1 MGELFSSLLLPIAV
15 GAVAS
20 TVPDDAQMKVSL
32 GSVIGSLVV
41 GIIATLSL
49 PLGAALGIYL
59 NVSKKFVAIVMA
71 FGAGALIQ
79 ALAVELAFGSAEH
92 LIVAEK
98 MQWGIGWLWVAMG
111 FTVGGLVYSGA
122 NLALDNIGGAM
133 RKAATARAYV
143 RRLRREKAT
152 DMLVQLSASDLF
164 RSLPAGDLV
173 KLIHHAETRRMSKG
187 DVIYKGTDISDGVYL
202 IEQGHVKFEP
212 TAPGGMDGSYG
223 PGHCFGELELLTR
236 EARQETA
243 VAQDEVQLMFIP
255 ADDFNAVMAASPL
268 LQSAVDELIMVHT
281 HGNFNIDHHLRQQT
295 RNFDQAKWLSAG
307 VEAVHVTHEE
317 AAHHESEESHGSPL
331 AIFMGVLL
339 DGIPEAIVLGAA
351 FTSWAT
357 FNPTFLAA
365 VFMANVPEAWASS
378 AHMKRSG
385 YTPSRIF
392 YMWGGLVFACAVFSV
407 VGNLFL
413 ATASPTTIVFVEA
426 FAGGGV
432 MAMVAQTMLPHA
444 FEDGG
449 APVGMAT
456 IFGFLAAF
464 VFTAQSLGA
473 AGH

>member
-1 MGELFSSLLLPIAV
+1 MLEGLTALMTPLAL

-20 TVPDDAQMKVSL
+20 TVPDDAQMKVTL
-32 GSVIGSLVV
+32 GSVIGSLIV

-92 LIVAEK
+92 LIVTEK
-98 MQWGIGWLWVAMG
+98 MHWGIGWLWVALG

-122 NLALDNIGGAM
+122 NLALDNMGAAM
-133 RKAATARAYV
+133 RKAATARNYV

-152 DMLVQLSASDLF
+152 DMLMQLSASDLF

-173 KLIHHAETRRMSKG
+173 KLIHHAETKRLGKG
-187 DVIYKGTDISDGVYL
+187 DTVFKGGDISDGVYL
-202 IEQGHVKFEP
+202 IEQGHIEFQPVE
-212 TAPGGMDGSYG
+212 AGGMDGNYG
-223 PGHCFGELELLTR
+223 PGHCFGEIELLTR
-236 EARQETA
+236 ETRQETA
-243 VAQDEVQLMFIP
+243 TAQDDVQLLFIP
-255 ADDFNAVMAASPL
+255 ADDFNAVMAQSPI
-268 LQSAVDELIMVHT
+268 LQSAVDELVAVHT
-281 HGNFNIDHHLRQQT
+281 HGTFNIEHHLRQQT
-295 RNFDQAKWLSAG
+295 RDFDKKEWLASG
-307 VEAVHVTHEE
+307 VEAVQVSHDE

-365 VFMANVPEAWASS
+365 VFMANIPEAWASS

-385 YTPSRIF
+385 YTASRIF
-392 YMWGGLVFACAVFSV
+392 ALWGGLVGACAVFSIL
-407 VGNLFL
+407 GNLFL
-413 ATASPTTIVFVEA
+413 ASASPTTLVFVE
-426 FAGGGV
+426 
-432 MAMVAQTMLPHA
+432 A

-456 IFGFLAAF
+456 IVGFLAAF
-464 VFTAQSLGA
+464 VFTAQSLA
-473 AGH
+473 AH

>member
-1 MGELFSSLLLPIAV
+1 MGELFSSLLLPMAV

-20 TVPDDAQMKVSL
+20 TVPDDGQMKVTL
-32 GSVIGSLVV
+32 GSVIGSLIV

-92 LIVAEK
+92 LIVTEK
-98 MQWGIGWLWVAMG
+98 MPWGIGWLWVAMG

-122 NLALDNIGGAM
+122 NLALDNMGAAM
-133 RKAATARAYV
+133 RKAATARNYV
-143 RRLRREKAT
+143 KRLRREKAT
-152 DMLVQLSASDLF
+152 DMLVQLSGSDLF
-164 RSLPAGDLV
+164 RTLPAGDLV
-173 KLIHHAETRRMSKG
+173 KLIHHAETRRLKAGELVFKG
-187 DVIYKGTDISDGVYL
+187 GDISDGVYL
-202 IEQGHVKFEP
+202 IEHGHVKFEP
-212 TAPGGMDGSYG
+212 TAPGGMDGNYG

-236 EARQETA
+236 ESRQETA
-243 VAQDEVQLMFIP
+243 TAQDDVQLLFIP
-255 ADDFNAVMAASPL
+255 ADDFDAVMAASPM
-268 LQSAVDELIMVHT
+268 LQNAVDELVMVHT
-281 HGNFNIDHHLRQQT
+281 HGTFNIEHHLRQQT
-295 RNFDQAKWLSAG
+295 RSFDQKEWLKAG

-351 FTSWAT
+351 FTTWAT

-385 YTPSRIF
+385 YTASRIF
-392 YMWGGLVFACAVFSV
+392 YLWGGLVFACAVFSIL
-407 VGNLFL
+407 GNLFL
-413 ATASPTTIVFVEA
+413 ATASPTTLVFVEA

-456 IFGFLAAF
+456 IMGFLAAF

-473 AGH
+473 H

>member
-1 MGELFSSLLLPIAV
+1 MLDVVLALLTPIAV

-20 TVPDDAQMKVSL
+20 TMPEDSQMKVTA
-32 GSVIGSLVV
+32 GSVFGSLVV
-41 GIIATLSL
+41 GVIATLSL

-92 LIVAEK
+92 LIVTEK
-98 MQWGIGWLWVAMG
+98 MSWVLGWFWVAFG
-111 FTVGGLVYSGA
+111 FVVGGLVYSGA
-122 NLALDNIGGAM
+122 NLALDNMGAAM
-133 RKAATARAYV
+133 RKAATARNYV
-143 RRLRREKAT
+143 KRLRREKAT

-173 KLIHHAETRRMSKG
+173 KLIHHAETRRLKKG
-187 DVIYKGTDISDGVYL
+187 EIVFKGGDISDGVYL
-202 IEQGHVKFEP
+202 IEQGHIEFEP
-212 TAPGGMDGSYG
+212 AFPGGMDGNYG
-223 PGHCFGELELLTR
+223 PGHCFGEIELLTR
-236 EARQETA
+236 EPRQESAT
-243 VAQDEVQLMFIP
+243 AQDDVQLLFIP
-255 ADDFNAVMAASPL
+255 ADDFNSVMAQSPI
-268 LQSAVDELIMVHT
+268 LQSAVDELVAVHT
-281 HGNFNIDHHLRQQT
+281 HGTFNIEHHLRQKT
-295 RNFDQAKWLSAG
+295 RDFDKTEWLKSG
-307 VEAVHVTHEE
+307 VEAVHVSHDE
-317 AAHHESEESHGSPL
+317 AAHHEAEEGHGSPL

-385 YTPSRIF
+385 YSPSRIF
-392 YMWGGLVFACAVFSV
+392 SLWGGLVGACAVFSIL
-407 VGNLFL
+407 GNLFL
-413 ATASPTTIVFVEA
+413 ATASPTTLVFVEA

-456 IFGFLAAF
+456 IAGFLAAF

-473 AGH
+473 H